1 VASFSF
7 VSLTGATNS
16 VEHGEVTTQSTLD
29 KMKNQVKTFLNIEIT
44 SFACLDSNV
53 GQNQNI
59 QLFLYT
65 NSTSP
70 LGKNRIN
77 T

>member
-1 VASFSF
+1 MASFTF

-16 VEHGEVTTQSTLD
+16 VEHGEVTTQSTSN

-44 SFACLDSNV
+44 SFACLNSNV

-65 NSTSP
+65 NSISP
-70 LGKNRIN
+70 LGRNRTN
-77 T
+77 A